1 MREDLWTPVHR
12 SVSGLWPTSGLPQTG
27 REATRRNAIL
37 VDDMAG
43 TVQRWDGR
51 VDLRCTARFVSLTGH
66 RVAVLVSGSIL
77 GWR

>member
-1 MREDLWTPVHR
+1 MREAFWTPVHR

-51 VDLRCTARFVSLTGH
+51 VDLRCTTRFVSLTGH